1 MKVQDILQR
10 KGDTVVAVASDTSV
24 KELLRLLDENRIG
37 AVVVSDDQQAIDG
50 IVSERDVV
58 RELHRQGPAVIDQ
71 PVSAI
76 MTTQVH
82 TCGPSDELAEL
93 ARSMTEHRIRHLP
106 VATEGRLTAI
116 VSIGDVV
123 KQRIEE
129 LTEERD
135 QLVNYVQQ

>member
-24 KELLRLLDENRIG
+24 KELLRLLDQNRIG
-37 AVVVSDDQQAIDG
+37 AVVVSDDHQAIDG

>member
-10 KGDTVVAVASDTSV
+10 KGDSVVTVATAATV
-24 KELLRLLDENRIG
+24 KELLRLLDEHRIG
-37 AVVVSDDQQAIDG
+37 AVVVSDDQQHIDG

-58 RELHRQGPAVIDQ
+58 RELHRQGPAVLDA
-71 PVSAI
+71 PVSSI
-76 MTTQVH
+76 MTAQVH
-82 TCGPSDELAEL
+82 TCEPTDELAEL

-106 VATEGRLTAI
+106 VATDGQLTAI

-123 KQRIEE
+123 KQRIAE

-135 QLVNYVQQ
+135 QLVSYVQQ